1 MELLLQLIF
10 KKLLH
15 TAIEINMYSFL
26 PYQGLHFILFL
37 SKELILQLV
46 KKNKFS
52 LMDNRKKTLHS
63 KHKFIFPYRGLESRS

>member
-1 MELLLQLIF
+1 MELLLQLMF

-46 KKNKFS
+46 KKINS
-52 LMDNRKKTLHS
+52 ALWIIERKLYIPNINLFFH
-63 KHKFIFPYRGLESRS
+63 IEG